1 MASSINNYV
10 LSAEAENDLGEIFD
24 YTEQEFGIEQAATY
38 LSELETSL
46 LALVANPKSGRERNE
61 IRAGLR
67 SITPHSHV
75 IFYRIC
81 ADHIRVVRVLHGS
94 RDFPKIL

>member
-1 MASSINNYV
+1 MSGVIKTYV
-10 LSAEAENDLGEIFD
+10 LSVEADADLGEIFD

-38 LSELETSL
+38 LSELEIIL
-46 LALVANPKSGRERNE
+46 LALVVNPKSGRERNE

-67 SITPHSHV
+67 SMIFNSHV

-81 ADHIRVVRVLHGS
+81 DDHLRVVRVLHGS
-94 RDFPKIL
+94 RDFPKFF

>member
-1 MASSINNYV
+1 MASSIRTYL
-10 LSAEAENDLGEIFD
+10 LSAEAEDDLGEIFD
-24 YTEQEFGIEQAATY
+24 YTEQQFGIEQAATY
-38 LSELETSL
+38 LSGLEASL
-46 LALVANPKSGRERNE
+46 LAQVANPKTGRERNE

-81 ADHIRVVRVLHGS
+81 DDHIRVVRVLHGS
-94 RDFPKIL
+94 RDLPKFF

>member
-1 MASSINNYV
+1 MSGVIKTYV
-10 LSAEAENDLGEIFD
+10 LSVEADADLGEIFD

-38 LSELETSL
+38 LSELEIIL
-46 LALVANPKSGRERNE
+46 LALVVNPKSGRERNE

-67 SITPHSHV
+67 SMIFNSHV

-81 ADHIRVVRVLHGS
+81 DDHLRVVRVLHGS
-94 RDFPKIL
+94 RDLPKFL

>member
-1 MASSINNYV
+1 MSGVIKTYF
-10 LSAEAENDLGEIFD
+10 LSVEADADLGEIFD

-38 LSELETSL
+38 LSELEIIL
-46 LALVANPKSGRERNE
+46 LALVVNPKSGRERNE

-67 SITPHSHV
+67 SMIFNSHV

-81 ADHIRVVRVLHGS
+81 DDHLRVVRVLHGS
-94 RDFPKIL
+94 RDLPKFL

>member
-1 MASSINNYV
+1 MVPSIKAYV
-10 LSAEAENDLGEIFD
+10 LSAEAEEDLGEIFD

-46 LALVANPKSGRERNE
+46 LALVANPKAGRERNE

-67 SITPHSHV
+67 SITPQSHV
-75 IFYRIC
+75 TIIF
-81 ADHIRVVRVLHGS
+81 A
-94 RDFPKIL
+94 

>member
-1 MASSINNYV
+1 MASSIKTYV
-10 LSAEAENDLGEIFD
+10 LSAEAEDDLSEIFD
-24 YTEQEFGIEQAATY
+24 YTGQEFGIEQAATY

-46 LALVANPKSGRERNE
+46 LALVANPKAGRERNE

-67 SITPHSHV
+67 SITPHRHV

-81 ADHIRVVRVLHGS
+81 DDHIRVVRVLHGS
-94 RDFPKIL
+94 RDLPKFF